1 MSFHI
6 CKNTSIWSLLSKQAA
21 TRLLQNDLDV
31 VLHSPSYQRSHRRCS
46 SIGHACFLGLCTAGS
61 TQRSARMKIAVES
74 SRGSISRH
82 ITQPSLAGR
91 LYHKQP
97 SATYTLQ
104 LPPCQCQPLL
114 CQNVFTCIKF
124 NSERLSTH
132 IQATSCFTHFAGS
145 GHEIKYVQLS
155 STRGQRPRRM
165 HQQTQHF
172 LREVHAIWSS
182 THLTLKSCLRSQHVS
197 RWSLLYCATDVL
209 KQAFVVQSTTCIR
222 PWNFALCT
230 VVAKLCNCG

>member
-6 CKNTSIWSLLSKQAA
+6 CKNTSIRSVLSKQAA

-31 VLHSPSYQRSHRRCS
+31 VLHSPPYQRSHRRCS
-46 SIGHACFLGLCTAGS
+46 SIGHACCLVFCIAGS
-61 TQRSARMKIAVES
+61 TQRSARMNIVVES
-74 SRGSISRH
+74 SRGITPRH
-82 ITQPSLAGR
+82 VTQLSLAGR

-124 NSERLSTH
+124 NSESLSTH

-165 HQQTQHF
+165 QQQTQHF
-172 LREVHAIWSS
+172 QREVHAIWSS

-197 RWSLLYCATDVL
+197 RWSLLDCATDFL
-209 KQAFVVQSTTCIR
+209 KQALFAQNTTCIR
-222 PWNFALCT
+222 PWKFGICT
-230 VVAKLCNCG
+230 IVAKLCNGG